1 MEKLDLCATDVTGHK
16 ASRDPRRRRISWPL
30 VKRRNYLSKVEEKIM
45 LNKIFNREKLEFP
58 VAIVMLAISLFC
70 VFLCIDVVCLMIE
83 HGSGNIWHVLFIGSL
98 VAINAFAVFLNIK
111 RVSHHLKD
119 KLGNKS

>member
-1 MEKLDLCATDVTGHK
+1 M
-16 ASRDPRRRRISWPL
+16 
-30 VKRRNYLSKVEEKIM
+30 LS
-45 LNKIFNREKLEFP
+45 KIFNREKFAFP

-70 VFLCIDVVCLMIE
+70 VFLCNDVVCLMIE
-83 HGSGNIWHVLFIGSL
+83 HGTGNIWHSLFIGSL
-98 VAINAFAVFLNIK
+98 VLINAFAVYLNIK